1 MCCADALQLCNGFTI
16 KRGGEEEEDI
26 QEEPLKTH
34 RPLCSSAA
42 PKVRFNQFS
51 FL

>member
-1 MCCADALQLCNGFTI
+1 MRADALQLCNGFTI
-16 KRGGEEEEDI
+16 KPGGGGEREDI